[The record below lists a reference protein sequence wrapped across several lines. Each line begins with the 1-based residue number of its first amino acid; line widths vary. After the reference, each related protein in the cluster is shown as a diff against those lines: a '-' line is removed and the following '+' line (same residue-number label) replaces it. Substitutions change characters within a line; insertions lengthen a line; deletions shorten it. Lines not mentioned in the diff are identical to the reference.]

1 MVGENLRSED
11 VTDIA
16 ENNDYL
22 KDKYKELTGSEG
34 LVEEILAK
42 PATVRGPFD
51 HTTAIIVW
59 LRSEIGTVKV
69 FLGDRNVQTWQTS
82 PDSPHRVIMTFL
94 APGYY
99 SWWLNDKD
107 LNSMRKSVIF
117 NFYQRIAIPAGIRSG
132 AGCSISVMSAAVA
145 PLKSFSST
153 TAKSPE
159 KPRMLPKDGFPT
171 IPADRLIE
179 EEEIP
184 NYKADRFYPV
194 QLGEIFQERYQ
205 IIAKLGFGSSS
216 TIWLARDLRDHQY
229 VSLKIYVNSSLSHRE
244 LPFYAHVEDRVRNNS
259 RKHRVNIRLIFDS
272 FTIDGPC
279 GTHITLVFEVAQM
292 SLQAMK
298 VVFQPDGFDERFV
311 KGAIFELLK
320 ALDFL
325 HTHGEAVHTDV
336 HPGNLLLGVNDNN
349 LLKTLEEAEF
359 SSPVPRK
366 QVSSC
371 RTIYISR
378 LMRPKEG
385 PMLLSDFGEA
395 RIGPGPHAGDIMPL
409 EYRAP
414 ETLLYICWSYPVDI
428 WSVGLTAWDLL
439 EPSSLFTARDD
450 DGDLYDAA
458 HLAQLIA
465 AIGPPPRKFLEKNRE
480 RMADFWN
487 EKGEWLGLAPIP
499 YGRTMESLE
508 SRLEDKSGFL
518 RFIRR
523 ALTWLPEDRATAKE
537 LLQDPWLGGGE
548 A

>member
-1 MVGENLRSED
+1 
-11 VTDIA
+11 
-16 ENNDYL
+16 
-22 KDKYKELTGSEG
+22 
-34 LVEEILAK
+34 
-42 PATVRGPFD
+42 
-51 HTTAIIVW
+51 
-59 LRSEIGTVKV
+59 
-69 FLGDRNVQTWQTS
+69 
-82 PDSPHRVIMTFL
+82 
-94 APGYY
+94 
-99 SWWLNDKD
+99 
-107 LNSMRKSVIF
+107 
-117 NFYQRIAIPAGIRSG
+117 
-132 AGCSISVMSAAVA
+132 MSAAVA

-487 EKGEWLGLAPIP
+487 EKGTGYERFILIFLSNKCLGEWLGLAPIP